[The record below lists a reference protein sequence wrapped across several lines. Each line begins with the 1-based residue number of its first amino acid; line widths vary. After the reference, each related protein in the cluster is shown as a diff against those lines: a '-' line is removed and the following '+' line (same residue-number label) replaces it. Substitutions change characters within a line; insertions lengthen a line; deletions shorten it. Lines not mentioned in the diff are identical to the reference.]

1 MYQQL
6 KRVSMAL
13 ALGSVCFG
21 AFAQQKTIKGTVKDS
36 NGEPMIGVSVVP
48 EGMAGLGSV
57 TDLDGNFSING
68 VNPSTVLKF
77 TYIGYK
83 EKKVKVGAQNSVDI
97 VME

>member
-1 MYQQL
+1 M
-6 KRVSMAL
+6 
-13 ALGSVCFG
+13 
-21 AFAQQKTIKGTVKDS
+21 KDS

-68 VNPSTVLKF
+68 VNPSSVLKF

-83 EKKVKVGAQNSVDI
+83 EKKVKVGA
-97 VME
+97 